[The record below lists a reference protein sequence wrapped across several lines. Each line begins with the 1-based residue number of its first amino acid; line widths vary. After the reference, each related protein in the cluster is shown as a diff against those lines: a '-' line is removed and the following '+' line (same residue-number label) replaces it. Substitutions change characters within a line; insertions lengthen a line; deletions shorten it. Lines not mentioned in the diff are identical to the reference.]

1 MKVKKKIFLVDAY
14 AIIYR
19 AYFAFIK
26 NPRINS
32 KGYDTSTVFGFA
44 NSIFEILNKHKPTHI
59 AVVFDSKE
67 PTFRHIKFSEYKAN
81 RQEMPDPIKNSLE
94 YIFRF
99 LDSINVKTY
108 AMPGYEA
115 DDIIGTISK
124 SLEKKEFEVF
134 MMTPDKDFAQLVSKN
149 IKMYRPSS
157 KWKPSEIWG
166 VENVLEQF
174 KIQSQNQLIDLLA
187 LMGDASDNIPGIPGV
202 GKVTAQKFISQFG
215 SVENLLENVD
225 KLSGKI
231 KEKVIDGRE
240 LAILSKSL
248 ATIITNVP
256 IEFDEK
262 EMIVC
267 QYNSVK
273 LKELFEEL
281 EFRNLSKKV
290 FSKENSKATTA
301 TDLKQPDLFTITNEE
316 IKSEIIKMNDL
327 EFKRELNRLKG
338 MSHLSISIDSL
349 TDEKTLCVFICTKNE
364 KLLVNKINDDIKFF
378 LKDFLESNFSSSTKT
393 IISNNVKLLLKTI
406 LQKTKKLETN
416 FFDLHIA
423 EYLIDSS
430 ANSQTR
436 NLVAKYTN
444 VHLNDHFVLAF
455 YETYKKQLEVLKSSN
470 LLDLFQKIE
479 IPLIYALLEMEN
491 SGIKIDIKFLDD
503 FSKQLDNELFKLENE
518 IVKISGKTFNISS
531 PKQLGEVLFDY
542 LKLTDKPKKTKS
554 GQYSTSE
561 ETLIKM
567 RDKHPIINLILEHR
581 EINKLNNTYVKA
593 LPKVAVSER
602 IHTTFN
608 QTVTST
614 GRLSSVNPNI
624 QNIPIRSERG
634 KLIRKAF
641 KTRSSDFTLLAADYS
656 QIELRIM
663 ASLSNDSFMINAFN
677 NDLDIHSATASKINN
692 VSLEL
697 VTKEMRSD
705 AKAVNFGIIYGIS
718 PHGLSQN
725 LGISRNKAKEIIDSY
740 FNEFKGVK
748 KYMDFLIDEAR
759 KHEFAKT
766 IFNRKRPLRN
776 INSKNYVLKSV
787 EERIAINMP
796 IQGTAADIIKIAMI
810 NINNEIA
817 LQNLNS
823 KMILQVH
830 DELVFDVDKSEIN
843 KMKKIVKEKMENAT
857 KLVVPLKVD
866 MGISNNWL
874 DAH

>member
-1 MKVKKKIFLVDAY
+1 MVNL
-14 AIIYR
+14 
-19 AYFAFIK
+19 
-26 NPRINS
+26 
-32 KGYDTSTVFGFA
+32 
-44 NSIFEILNKHKPTHI
+44 
-59 AVVFDSKE
+59 
-67 PTFRHIKFSEYKAN
+67 
-81 RQEMPDPIKNSLE
+81 
-94 YIFRF
+94 
-99 LDSINVKTY
+99 
-108 AMPGYEA
+108 
-115 DDIIGTISK
+115 
-124 SLEKKEFEVF
+124 
-134 MMTPDKDFAQLVSKN
+134 
-149 IKMYRPSS
+149 
-157 KWKPSEIWG
+157 
-166 VENVLEQF
+166 
-174 KIQSQNQLIDLLA
+174 IQS
-187 LMGDASDNIPGIPGV
+187 
-202 GKVTAQKFISQFG
+202 
-215 SVENLLENVD
+215 NLK
-225 KLSGKI
+225 KL
-231 KEKVIDGRE
+231 
-240 LAILSKSL
+240 
-248 ATIITNVP
+248 
-256 IEFDEK
+256 FD
-262 EMIVC
+262 
-267 QYNSVK
+267 
-273 LKELFEEL
+273 EL
-281 EFRNLSKKV
+281 EFRNLSEKI
-290 FSKENSKATTA
+290 FSKENLKATSINES
-301 TDLKQPDLFTITNEE
+301 KQPNLFTLSSDEN
-316 IKSEIIKMNDL
+316 KSEVVKMDDL
-327 EFKRELNRLKG
+327 EFKKELNSLKG
-338 MSHLSISIDSL
+338 VSHLSILLDYL
-349 TDEKTLCVFICTKNE
+349 FDEKPLCVFICDINK
-364 KLLVNKINDDIKFF
+364 KLLVNEINDGTKIF
-378 LKDFLESNFSSSTKT
+378 LKDFLESNFNSSTKT
-393 IISNNVKLLLKTI
+393 IISNNVKFLIKTI
-406 LQKTKKLETN
+406 FQQPKKLETN
-416 FFDLHIA
+416 FFDLQIA

-430 ANSQTR
+430 ANSQIR

-444 VHLNDHFVLAF
+444 ADFNDHFVLAF
-455 YETYKKQLEVLKSSN
+455 YETYKKQFDELKSSN

-479 IPLIYALLEMEN
+479 IPLIYALLEMEK

-503 FSKQLDNELFKLENE
+503 FSRQLDDELFKLENE
-518 IVKISGKTFNISS
+518 IVKISGKTFNVSS

-561 ETLIKM
+561 ETLIRL

-624 QNIPIRSERG
+624 QNIPIRSSRG

-641 KTRSSDFTLLAADYS
+641 KSRSSDFTLLAADYS

-663 ASLSNDSFMINAFN
+663 ASLSNDNFMISAFN

-692 VSLEL
+692 VPLEK

-748 KYMDFLIDEAR
+748 KYMDFLIEEA
-759 KHEFAKT
+759 KNYEFAKT

-776 INSKNYVLKSV
+776 INSKNYVLKSF

-810 NINNEIA
+810 DINNEIA

-843 KMKKIVKEKMENAT
+843 EMKKLVKEKMENAT
-857 KLVVPLKVD
+857 KLAVPLKVD
-866 MGISNNWL
+866 IGISNNWL

>member
-32 KGYDTSTVFGFA
+32 KGYDTSTIFGFA
-44 NSIFEILNKHKPTHI
+44 NSIFEILNKHKPTHL

-67 PTFRHIKFSEYKAN
+67 PTFRHIEFSGYKAN
-81 RQEMPDPIKNSLE
+81 RQEMPDPIKNSLD
-94 YIFRF
+94 YIFKF
-99 LDSINVKTY
+99 LESINVKTY
-108 AMPGYEA
+108 AKAGYEA

-124 SLEKKEFEVF
+124 FLEKKEFEVF

-166 VENVLEQF
+166 VENVKEQF
-174 KIQSQNQLIDLLA
+174 KIQNQSQVIDLLA

-225 KLSGKI
+225 KLSGKV
-231 KEKVIDGRE
+231 KEKVIDGRQS
-240 LAILSKSL
+240 AILSKRL
-248 ATIITNVP
+248 ATIITDVP
-256 IEFDEK
+256 IEIDEK
-262 EMIVC
+262 EMIVG
-267 QYNSVK
+267 QFNMVK
-273 LKELFEEL
+273 LKQLFDDL
-281 EFRNLSKKV
+281 EFRNLSEKI
-290 FSKENSKATTA
+290 FSKENSKVTSTNES
-301 TDLKQPDLFTITNEE
+301 KQVDLFTNSNIEN
-316 IKSEIIKMNDL
+316 KSEIIKMNDL
-327 EFKRELNRLKG
+327 EFKRELNSLRDV
-338 MSHLSISIDSL
+338 SCLSISLDNFL
-349 TDEKTLCVFICTKNE
+349 DEKTSCIFICDRNK
-364 KLLVNKINDDIKFF
+364 KLLVNEINEDTKVFIKN
-378 LKDFLESNFSSSTKT
+378 FLELNFNSSTKT
-393 IISNNVKLLLKTI
+393 IIGNNIKLLLKTI
-406 LQKTKKLETN
+406 FQKPKKLETN

-423 EYLIDSS
+423 EYLLDSS

-436 NLVAKYTN
+436 NLVTKYIDIN
-444 VHLNDHFVLAF
+444 LNDHFVLAF
-455 YETYKKQLEVLKSSN
+455 YETYKKQLDELKSSN
-470 LLDLFQKIE
+470 LLDLFQEIE
-479 IPLIYALLEMEN
+479 IPLIYALLEMEKN
-491 SGIKIDIKFLDD
+491 GIKIDIKFLDD
-503 FSKQLDNELFKLENE
+503 FSKQLDNELLNLEDE
-518 IVKISGKTFNISS
+518 IVKISGKTFNVSS

-542 LKLTDKPKKTKS
+542 LKLTNKPKKTKS

-561 ETLIKM
+561 ETLIKL

-581 EINKLNNTYVKA
+581 EINKLNSTYVKA

-641 KTRSSDFTLLAADYS
+641 KSRSSDFTLLAADYS

-663 ASLSNDSFMINAFN
+663 ASLSNDNFMINAFN
-677 NDLDIHSATASKINN
+677 NNLDIHSATASKINN
-692 VSLEL
+692 VPLEN
-697 VTKEMRSD
+697 VTREMRSD

-748 KYMDFLIDEAR
+748 KYMDYLIDEAR
-759 KHEFAKT
+759 NNEFAKT

-776 INSKNYVLKSV
+776 INSKNYILKSF

-810 NINNEIA
+810 DINNEIT

-843 KMKKIVKEKMENAT
+843 QMKKLVKERMECAT

-866 MGISNNWL
+866 IGISNNWL

>member
-44 NSIFEILNKHKPTHI
+44 NSIFEIINKHKPTHL

-67 PTFRHIKFSEYKAN
+67 PTFRHIEFSEYKAN
-81 RQEMPDPIKNSLE
+81 RQEMPDPIKNSLD
-94 YIFRF
+94 YIFKF

-108 AMPGYEA
+108 AKPGYEA

-124 SLEKKEFEVF
+124 ALEKKEFEVF

-174 KIQSQNQLIDLLA
+174 KIQNQKQVIDLLA

-202 GKVTAQKFISQFG
+202 GKITAQKFISQFG

-225 KLSGKI
+225 KISGKI
-231 KEKVIDGRE
+231 KEKVIDGKE
-240 LAILSKSL
+240 SAILSKRL
-248 ATIITNVP
+248 ATIITDVP

-262 EMIVC
+262 EMIVG
-267 QYNSVK
+267 QFNSVK
-273 LKELFEEL
+273 LKELFDEL
-281 EFRNLSKKV
+281 EFRNLSEKI
-290 FSKENSKATTA
+290 FSKKNRKATPTA
-301 TDLKQPDLFTITNEE
+301 ESKQHDLFTNASEE
-316 IKSEIIKMNDL
+316 NKSEVIKMDDS
-327 EFKRELNRLKG
+327 EFKRELNSLKG
-338 MSHLSISIDSL
+338 VSHLSIALDNPS
-349 TDEKTLCVFICTKNE
+349 DEKSLCVFICDSNK
-364 KLLVNKINDDIKFF
+364 KLLVNEINDGTKKF

-393 IISNNVKLLLKTI
+393 IISNNVKFLLKTI
-406 LQKTKKLETN
+406 FQQPKKLETN

-430 ANSQTR
+430 ANSQIR

-444 VHLNDHFVLAF
+444 ADFNDHFVLAF
-455 YETYKKQLEVLKSSN
+455 YETYKKQFDELKSSN
-470 LLDLFQKIE
+470 LLDLFQEIE
-479 IPLIYALLEMEN
+479 IPLIYALLEMEK
-491 SGIKIDIKFLDD
+491 SGIKIDIKFLNDL
-503 FSKQLDNELFKLENE
+503 SRQLDDELFKLENE
-518 IVKISGKTFNISS
+518 IVKISGKTFNVSS
-531 PKQLGEVLFDY
+531 PKQLGEVLFDD

-561 ETLIKM
+561 ETLIRL

-624 QNIPIRSERG
+624 QNIPIRSSRG

-641 KTRSSDFTLLAADYS
+641 KSRSSDFTLLAADYS

-663 ASLSNDSFMINAFN
+663 ASLSNDNFMISAFN

-692 VSLEL
+692 VPLEK

-748 KYMDFLIDEAR
+748 KYMDFLIEEA
-759 KHEFAKT
+759 KNYEFAKT

-776 INSKNYVLKSV
+776 INSKNYVLKSF

-810 NINNEIA
+810 DINNEIA

-843 KMKKIVKEKMENAT
+843 EMKKLVKEKMENAT
-857 KLVVPLKVD
+857 KLAVPLKVD
-866 MGISNNWL
+866 IGISNNWL

>member
-26 NPRINS
+26 NPRVNS
-32 KGYDTSTVFGFA
+32 KGYDTSTIFGFA
-44 NSIFEILNKHKPTHI
+44 NSIFEILNKHKPTHL

-67 PTFRHIKFSEYKAN
+67 PTFRHIEFSEYKAN

-94 YIFRF
+94 YIFKF

-108 AMPGYEA
+108 AKAGFEA

-124 SLEKKEFEVF
+124 DLEKKEFEVF

-166 VENVLEQF
+166 IENVQEQF
-174 KIQSQNQLIDLLA
+174 KIQNQNQVIDLLA

-215 SVENLLENVD
+215 SLENLLENVD

-240 LAILSKSL
+240 SAILSKRL
-248 ATIITNVP
+248 ATIVTDVP

-262 EMIVC
+262 EMIVG
-267 QYNSVK
+267 QFNSVK
-273 LKELFEEL
+273 LKELFDEL
-281 EFRNLSKKV
+281 EFRNLSEKI
-290 FSKENSKATTA
+290 FSKDNLKETFVTES
-301 TDLKQPDLFTITNEE
+301 KQPDLFTNSSEE
-316 IKSEIIKMNDL
+316 NKSQVIKMDDL
-327 EFKRELNRLKG
+327 EFKRELDNLKG
-338 MSHLSISIDSL
+338 VSHLSISLDNL
-349 TDEKTLCVFICTKNE
+349 LNEKPLCVFICDINK
-364 KLLVNKINDDIKFF
+364 KLLVNEINDDTRML
-378 LKDFLESNFSSSTKT
+378 LKDFLESDFSSSSKT
-393 IISNNVKLLLKTI
+393 IISNNVKFLLKTI
-406 LQKTKKLETN
+406 FQQPKKLETN

-444 VHLNDHFVLAF
+444 VNLNDHFVLAF
-455 YETYKKQLEVLKSSN
+455 YETYKKQLDELKSSN
-470 LLDLFQKIE
+470 LLDLFQEIE

-491 SGIKIDIKFLDD
+491 SGIKIDIKFLDA
-503 FSKQLDNELFKLENE
+503 FSKQLDDELFKLENE
-518 IVKISGKTFNISS
+518 IVKISGKTFNVSS
-531 PKQLGEVLFDY
+531 PKQLGEVLFDC
-542 LKLTDKPKKTKS
+542 LKLTDRPKKTKS

-561 ETLIKM
+561 ETLIRL

-641 KTRSSDFTLLAADYS
+641 KSRSSDFTLLAADYS

-663 ASLSNDSFMINAFN
+663 ASLSNDNFMINAFN

-692 VSLEL
+692 VPLEK

-740 FNEFKGVK
+740 FNEFKGIK
-748 KYMDFLIDEAR
+748 KYMDFLIEEA
-759 KHEFAKT
+759 KNHEFAKT

-776 INSKNYVLKSV
+776 INSKNYVLKSF

-810 NINNEIA
+810 NINNEIV

-830 DELVFDVDKSEIN
+830 DELVFDVYKSEIN
-843 KMKKIVKEKMENAT
+843 EMKKLVKEKMENAT
-857 KLVVPLKVD
+857 RLVVPLKVD
-866 MGISNNWL
+866 IGISNNWL